1 MSTNYSQE
9 GIDSAPPVVVFQT
22 AERRIWARA
31 APSCRS
37 QTGCLPGAARRR
49 ASGRRGGVPLGRIRV
64 GVAADPWLYGEVWEV
79 MGAPAQLDLCLLAQP
94 KCSTFSG
101 SCARRG
107 QRRPPDGSAKCF
119 GCLLVGCRPSAPP
132 GDSFLVSRHARA
144 RSRPRW
150 RFEQFDAAGDCKRI
164 CCCFSPSL
172 PIRLLTTDCDGAGT
186 PSRSFGLS
194 RAAS

>member
-1 MSTNYSQE
+1 ML
-9 GIDSAPPVVVFQT
+9 SAKW
-22 AERRIWARA
+22 RIWARA
-31 APSCRS
+31 APSRRA
-37 QTGCLPGAARRR
+37 QAGCPPGAARRR
-49 ASGRRGGVPLGRIRV
+49 ANGRRGGVPSGRIRV
-64 GVAADPWLYGEVWEV
+64 GGAADPWLCGVVWQV
-79 MGAPAQLDLCLLAQP
+79 MGQRPQLDLCLLAQP
-94 KCSTFSG
+94 KSPTFSG
-101 SCARRG
+101 SCARRA
-107 QRRPPDGSAKCF
+107 QWRPPDGSAIRF
-119 GCLLVGCRPSAPP
+119 GCLLVGYRRSAPP

-186 PSRSFGLS
+186 PSKSFGLS